1 MKDNN
6 NPLAGVELLR
16 AAAHWSG
23 DRPEYMNDNKSAT
36 QIIKEYL
43 QDLGRNPI
51 AEDLFKK
58 LENPPPPFNPQ
69 DNV

>member
-36 QIIKEYL
+36 QIIKEYQYA
-43 QDLGRNPI
+43 QDVETIKNR
-51 AEDLFKK
+51 
-58 LENPPPPFNPQ
+58 
-69 DNV
+69 